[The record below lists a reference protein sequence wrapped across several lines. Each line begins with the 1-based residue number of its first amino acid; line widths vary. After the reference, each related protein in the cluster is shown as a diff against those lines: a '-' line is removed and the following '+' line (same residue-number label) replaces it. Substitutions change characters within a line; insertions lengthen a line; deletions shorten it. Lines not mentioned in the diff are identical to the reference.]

1 MNIEMV
7 KSDEKKDTVLLVE
20 DRLSLL
26 RTFKENLESSDF
38 KVITASDGLEGKK
51 RIDEG
56 DYDIAVFDYKMAG
69 ADGIELL
76 KYSKEIYPTVPV
88 IIITAY
94 GSVESA
100 VEAMKSGAYD
110 FITKPVD
117 IEHLI
122 HIISNALETS
132 RMSRVEK
139 VLKDDFLNHSPF
151 FGIVGESE
159 SIKKAVEEA
168 KRVASLDNTV
178 LLIGETGTGKE
189 LFARAIHAL
198 SQRKN
203 NPFVAVNCAAIPETL
218 LENELFGHEKGAY
231 TGAYESRI
239 GKFELAQK
247 GTLFLDEI
255 GEMHPDLQ
263 AKILRVIEEKKF
275 MRIGSN
281 RSVSVDVRLICATN
295 RKLEEL
301 QSSSSFRKDLFYRIS
316 NFPIVLP
323 PLSERR
329 EDIPLLAEHILS
341 KWRRELHN
349 PRLYLSKEA
358 IEFLIKENFPGN
370 VRELF
375 NRIERAAILVKGDV
389 IKEED
394 LKGRAKTDPFVNL
407 LSIED
412 PEEFLKEELKWRI
425 KEVLKRCDGD
435 KKRVCELLKIPVS
448 KIEEL
453 LK

>member
-1 MNIEMV
+1 M
-7 KSDEKKDTVLLVE
+7 EKKDTVLLVE

-26 RTFKENLESSDF
+26 RTFKENLEGSDF
-38 KVITASDGLEGKK
+38 NVITASDGLEGKK
-51 RIDEG
+51 RIEEG
-56 DYDIAVFDYKMAG
+56 NYDIAVFDYKMAG

-76 KYSKEIYPTVPV
+76 KYSKEFYPTVPV

-117 IEHLI
+117 VEHLI

-139 VLKDDFLNHSPF
+139 VLKDDFLRHSPF

-159 SIKKAVEEA
+159 AIKKAVEEA

-189 LFARAIHAL
+189 LFARAIHTL

-295 RKLEEL
+295 RKLEDL

-349 PRLYLSKEA
+349 PRLSLSKEA
-358 IEFLIKENFPGN
+358 VEFLIKENFPGN

-394 LKGRAKTDPFVNL
+394 LRGRAKPDPLTNL

-435 KKRVCELLKIPVS
+435 KKRACELLKIPVS
-448 KIEEL
+448 KIEDL

>member
-1 MNIEMV
+1 M
-7 KSDEKKDTVLLVE
+7 
-20 DRLSLL
+20 R
-26 RTFKENLESSDF
+26 R
-38 KVITASDGLEGKK
+38 GL
-51 RIDEG
+51 
-56 DYDIAVFDYKMAG
+56 
-69 ADGIELL
+69 
-76 KYSKEIYPTVPV
+76 
-88 IIITAY
+88 
-94 GSVESA
+94 
-100 VEAMKSGAYD
+100 
-110 FITKPVD
+110 
-117 IEHLI
+117 
-122 HIISNALETS
+122 N
-132 RMSRVEK
+132 
-139 VLKDDFLNHSPF
+139 
-151 FGIVGESE
+151 
-159 SIKKAVEEA
+159 
-168 KRVASLDNTV
+168 
-178 LLIGETGTGKE
+178 
-189 LFARAIHAL
+189 
-198 SQRKN
+198 
-203 NPFVAVNCAAIPETL
+203 
-218 LENELFGHEKGAY
+218 

-295 RKLEEL
+295 RKLEDL

-349 PRLYLSKEA
+349 PRLSLSKEA
-358 IEFLIKENFPGN
+358 IDFLIKENFPGN

-394 LKGRAKTDPFVNL
+394 LRGRAKPDPLTNL

-448 KIEEL
+448 KIEDPFKINFFVKGSYKIMLHFLKGDNEMDNETIEKRKPGRVGLIIFIVVVILVILGVILLIAGFSSLTKGPQIKVKPNSTLVIDLNKPLQEQPADPLSTQFFGAKVIQFCQLHDALKRAKDDDRIKSVLILPSMIPMSLAKAQEL
-453 LK
+453 KNDIDELKKSKKVYAYFDMTGNTGYYIASSAEKIYAPPSAMLFLSGFYSEIPF